1 MATTI
6 DNQPDA
12 KSLEDELQGLALE
25 ENELDDRASSLE
37 LRTILIAMLAGTAL
51 IFSVAAL
58 AVALIRTGG
67 SGGSASG
74 APMPAAMP
82 SMGAGGATA
91 GAMGAN
97 TALPVKHVNLS
108 IEADAKKG
116 PDGKM
121 HDAFFPNTNLSVRAG
136 QRVRVT
142 IYNYDDMPHSF
153 TSPALPKGAPIPA
166 GQQQVQGTAQD
177 IKVMPLPGVGV
188 DRTILPGSDKHPSK
202 TVLTFTAP
210 RNGGSYIWYCKL
222 PCDDWAMAHFG
233 YMVGRVKVIAA

>member
-153 TSPALPKGAPIPA
+153 TSPALPKGAAIPVPHRLRGFFA
-166 GQQQVQGTAQD
+166 GEAVFDT
-177 IKVMPLPGVGV
+177 L
-188 DRTILPGSDKHPSK
+188 TIDEHLVSNPSK